1 MIQYF
6 AEKFPNLWSTS
17 KLDVDLCRIEPLN
30 VSDPIHPPVFQYPL
44 RREAERAAQEIVNQL
59 QESGILVRCTSSMNL
74 PMQPV

>member
-1 MIQYF
+1 MQYF
-6 AEKFPNLWSTS
+6 SEKFPNLWSTS
-17 KLDVDLCRIEPLN
+17 KLDVGLCRIKPLN